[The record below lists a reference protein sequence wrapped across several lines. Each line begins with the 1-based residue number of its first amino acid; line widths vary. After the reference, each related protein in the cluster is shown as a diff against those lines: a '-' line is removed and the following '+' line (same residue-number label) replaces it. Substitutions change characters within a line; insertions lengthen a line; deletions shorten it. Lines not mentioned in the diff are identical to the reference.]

1 MVNGRLEK
9 LRLSIE
15 KLFPSI
21 ARVVLPD
28 NVYLGLSLSLIRL
41 ALVKRV
47 FINFRFIKQG
57 NTFEHVLE
65 ELLLLYSSIGSSLSL
80 S

>member
-21 ARVVLPD
+21 ARVILPD
-28 NVYLGLSLSLIRL
+28 VVYLGLSLPLIRL
-41 ALVKRV
+41 DLVKRV
-47 FINFRFIKQG
+47 FIYFRFLKER
-57 NTFEHVLE
+57 NTFKHVLE
-65 ELLLLYSSIGSSLSL
+65 ELLLLDSSIGSSLSL